1 MVVAGDRK
9 ENIAGILAGFGE
21 VGDEGVNKVEDWM
34 GWGGG
39 KGDGGQRGGDAMDV
53 RDKVC
58 PMHKF

>member
-1 MVVAGDRK
+1 MVAGDRK

-39 KGDGGQRGGDAMDV
+39 EGRW
-53 RDKVC
+53 
-58 PMHKF
+58 